1 LFALPER
8 VAEAA
13 AEADEAADEVADVPE
28 EEAAEEV
35 PFFAAQAALT
45 SVGVVTPYVL
55 QRSDANLIVAK
66 KRKGKG
72 QLLSYCYENEG

>member
-8 VAEAA
+8 VADAA
-13 AEADEAADEVADVPE
+13 AEAEEAADEVADERE

-35 PFFAAQAALT
+35 PFAAAQAALT

-55 QRSDANLIVAK
+55 QRVAAYWIVARK
-66 KRKGKG
+66 ENAKGK
-72 QLLSYCYENEG
+72 LLL